1 MTRSISSLYFQSHD
15 DAAARIARRIEAGC
29 ERATS
34 QPLVFFRADDIA
46 IPSRS
51 FADFIALFRKY
62 SIPLCLATVPTWLNE
77 KRLAELRLV
86 TGTTAGTSSQWCWH
100 QHGYVHHNFEPSGKK
115 QEFGP
120 ARGPAELR
128 KSLAQGQDRLL
139 RLLGHDFCP
148 VFTPPWNRCGEATLQ
163 ALADL
168 GFKAVS
174 RSSGARPAAPAIL
187 PDFQVQVDL
196 HTRKEPSPELAFAA
210 LLNELEDSLASG
222 RCGIMI
228 HHQRMN
234 AKALQLLDDLLAH
247 IKNHRAIVPVHFGDL
262 LKEIS

>member
-1 MTRSISSLYFQSHD
+1 MTRSISSLYFMNHD
-15 DAAARIARRIEAGC
+15 DAAGRIARRIEAGC
-29 ERATS
+29 ERATG
-34 QPLVFFRADDIA
+34 QPQVFFRADDIA

-51 FADFIALFRKY
+51 FAAFIALFRKH
-62 SIPLCLATVPTWLNE
+62 SMPLCLATVPAWLTAT
-77 KRLAELRLV
+77 RLAELRSV
-86 TGTTAGTSSQWCWH
+86 TGTATDQWCWH
-100 QHGYVHHNFEPSGKK
+100 QHGYVHHNFELLGKK

-120 ARGPAELR
+120 ARGRDELR
-128 KSLAQGQDRLL
+128 KSLAQGRDRLL
-139 RLLGHDFCP
+139 RLLGDDFRP

-168 GFKAVS
+168 GFQAVS
-174 RSSGARPAAPAIL
+174 RSRGARPESPATL

-196 HTRKEPSPELAFAA
+196 HTRKEQSPELAFAA

-234 AKALQLLDDLLAH
+234 ARALQLLDILLAQ

-262 LKEIS
+262 LKEVP